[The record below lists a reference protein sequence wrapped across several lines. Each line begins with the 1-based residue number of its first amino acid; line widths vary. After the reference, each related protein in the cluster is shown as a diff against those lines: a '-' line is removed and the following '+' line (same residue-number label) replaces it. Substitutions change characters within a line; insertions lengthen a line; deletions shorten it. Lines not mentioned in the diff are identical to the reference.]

1 LFNQGTPIPISMQAC
16 DQPGSENKFM
26 YSGLRS
32 DNPLLTPE
40 EAKQAG
46 KFEESVKMT
55 AISGSKL
62 ELSHEYRMTFDEVYE
77 TLFEDEQNDLN
88 EILESEE
95 ELSLDDLFNATVDL
109 YLEETTGISIMLPTE
124 CKLYTTADDYGTLIT
139 TSSPGGL
146 ITMSIYISP
155 NETMEDGMQAMNS
168 IKAFLETKGQTI
180 HPEQD
185 DINDFSEDDFN
196 PYYSEY
202 VENTTE
208 DDNGDIQSEF
218 FADLIISDGD
228 FLAVT
233 VNIAD
238 WSQVDNNPEERLYLY
253 LLQTC
258 ALLSDFTI
266 Y

>member
-1 LFNQGTPIPISMQAC
+1 
-16 DQPGSENKFM
+16 
-26 YSGLRS
+26 
-32 DNPLLTPE
+32 
-40 EAKQAG
+40 
-46 KFEESVKMT
+46 
-55 AISGSKL
+55 
-62 ELSHEYRMTFDEVYE
+62 
-77 TLFEDEQNDLN
+77 
-88 EILESEE
+88 
-95 ELSLDDLFNATVDL
+95 
-109 YLEETTGISIMLPTE
+109 
-124 CKLYTTADDYGTLIT
+124 
-139 TSSPGGL
+139 
-146 ITMSIYISP
+146 
-155 NETMEDGMQAMNS
+155 MQAMNS